1 MLHKALGKF
10 PLEESVTAACY
21 MAASA
26 LLSEAPLAYRDDESK
41 TDNSDKC
48 GDNKSDN
55 KCDNKSN
62 DINDSSGSNHDNDNG
77 DNDNNNDGD
86 CDNKIVECKKNADKS
101 NSNYANN
108 NDNENDE
115 MMVRPCIEGNAT
127 SEKNNSD
134 GLEMISLSDSLK
146 VPPIT
151 STARPTSNSTARP
164 RSRSS
169 SPLSLLPFS
178 STFSSSSS
186 SFSHLTVSGDLAAI
200 SASVEACKKRFNSL
214 GLGLLLVDT
223 LREYPSSSQV
233 HAVNEILNYIIL
245 YFELLRYS
253 VLQSLKHILYL

>member
-26 LLSEAPLAYRDDESK
+26 LLSEAPLAYRNDGSM

-55 KCDNKSN
+55 KSKDT
-62 DINDSSGSNHDNDNG
+62 NDSSGNNDDNDNN
-77 DNDNNNDGD
+77 DNDNNNDGH

-101 NSNYANN
+101 NSNYANI

-151 STARPTSNSTARP
+151 STARPTSNSTARS

-178 STFSSSSS
+178 STFSSSSASSS